1 MVLSMTGY
9 GRAGAVLH
17 GRDIKVELR
26 SVNSRY
32 LEYSSRLPR
41 SCFFLED
48 KLKKLVAARVSRGKV
63 ELSLSIQNVTDAD
76 TVVSVNWGLAEGYR
90 AALTSMVER
99 MDLKNDV
106 TVGMLARFPDVLT
119 QTAAPTDEDA
129 LWQDVE
135 SIANQAID
143 AFVAMRA
150 AEGEKLKADVESRLQ
165 TVEALVGQIEQA
177 TEGRVKAYS
186 DRLYARLQ
194 ELLEDRNIEE
204 SRLVTEAA
212 IFADKTAIDEETV
225 RLHSHVAQYRQI
237 LELNEPIGR
246 KLDFLTQELNR
257 ESNTIGSKCQDVA
270 ITRLVV
276 ELKSEI
282 EKIREQI
289 QNIE

>member
-9 GRAGAVLH
+9 GRAGALLH

-26 SVNSRY
+26 SVNARFF
-32 LEYSSRLPR
+32 EYSSRLPR
-41 SCFFLED
+41 SCAFLED
-48 KLKKLVAARVSRGKV
+48 KLKKLVAAKVSRGKV
-63 ELSLSIQNVTDAD
+63 ELSLSIQTVTAAD
-76 TVVSVNWGLAEGYR
+76 TVVSVNWSLAQGYR
-90 AALTSMVER
+90 AALDSLIEK

-106 TVGMLARFPDVLT
+106 TAGMIARFPEVLT
-119 QTAAPTDEDA
+119 QTAAPTNEDE
-129 LWQDVE
+129 LWQDVQ
-135 SIANQAID
+135 SVALQAVD

-150 AEGEKLKADVESRLQ
+150 VEGEKLKADVAGRLD
-165 TVEALVGQIEQA
+165 TIEELVAKIEQGSA
-177 TEGRVKAYS
+177 GRVQAYS
-186 DRLYARLQ
+186 DKLYARLQ
-194 ELLEDRNIEE
+194 ELLGDRSIDE

-225 RLHSHVAQYRQI
+225 RLHSHVAQYREI
-237 LELNEPIGR
+237 LALDEPVGR

>member
-63 ELSLSIQNVTDAD
+63 ELSLSIQNVTAAD

-186 DRLYARLQ
+186 DRLYARLR

-237 LELNEPIGR
+237 LALNEPIGR

>member
-9 GRAGAVLH
+9 GRAGALLH

-26 SVNSRY
+26 SVNARFF
-32 LEYSSRLPR
+32 EYSSRLPR
-41 SCFFLED
+41 SCAFLED
-48 KLKKLVAARVSRGKV
+48 KLKKLVASKVSRGKV
-63 ELSLSIQNVTDAD
+63 ELNLSIQTVTAAD
-76 TVVSVNWGLAEGYR
+76 TVVTVNWQLAQGYR
-90 AALTSMVER
+90 AALNAMSER

-106 TVGMLARFPDVLT
+106 TAGMLARFPDVLT
-119 QTAAPTDEDA
+119 QTAAPTDEEE
-129 LWQDVE
+129 LWQDVQSVAE
-135 SIANQAID
+135 QAIE

-150 AEGEKLKADVESRLQ
+150 TEGEKLKEDVASRLNTVES
-165 TVEALVGQIEQA
+165 LVAQIEQNSA
-177 TEGRVKAYS
+177 GRVQAYS
-186 DRLYARLQ
+186 DKLYARLQ
-194 ELLEDRNIEE
+194 ELLGDRNIDEA
-204 SRLVTEAA
+204 RLVTEAA

-225 RLHSHVAQYRQI
+225 RLHSHVAQYRKI

>member
-63 ELSLSIQNVTDAD
+63 ELSLSIQNVTAAD
-76 TVVSVNWGLAEGYR
+76 TVVSVNWGMAEGYR

-165 TVEALVGQIEQA
+165 NVEALVGQIEQA

>member
-9 GRAGAVLH
+9 GRAGALLH
-17 GRDIKVELR
+17 GRDIMVELR
-26 SVNSRY
+26 SVNARFF
-32 LEYSSRLPR
+32 EYSSRLPR
-41 SCFFLED
+41 SCAFLED
-48 KLKKLVAARVSRGKV
+48 KLKKLVASKVSRGKV
-63 ELSLSIQNVTDAD
+63 ELNLSIQTVTAAD
-76 TVVSVNWGLAEGYR
+76 TVVTVNWQLAQGYR
-90 AALTSMVER
+90 AALNAMSER

-106 TVGMLARFPDVLT
+106 TAGMLARFPDVLT
-119 QTAAPTDEDA
+119 QTAAPTDEEE
-129 LWQDVE
+129 LWKDVQSVAE
-135 SIANQAID
+135 QAIE

-150 AEGEKLKADVESRLQ
+150 TEGEKLKEDVASRLNTVES
-165 TVEALVGQIEQA
+165 LVAQIEQNSA
-177 TEGRVKAYS
+177 GRVQAYS
-186 DRLYARLQ
+186 DKLYARLQ
-194 ELLEDRNIEE
+194 ELLGDRNIDEA
-204 SRLVTEAA
+204 RLVTEAA

-225 RLHSHVAQYRQI
+225 RLHSHVAQYREI

-282 EKIREQI
+282 EKIREQS

>member
-1 MVLSMTGY
+1 MTGY
-9 GRAGAVLH
+9 GRAGALLH

-26 SVNSRY
+26 SVNARFF
-32 LEYSSRLPR
+32 EYSSRLPR
-41 SCFFLED
+41 SCAFLED
-48 KLKKLVAARVSRGKV
+48 KLKKLVASKVSRGKV
-63 ELSLSIQNVTDAD
+63 ELNLSIQTVTAAD
-76 TVVSVNWGLAEGYR
+76 TVVTVNWQLAQGYR
-90 AALTSMVER
+90 AALNAMSER

-106 TVGMLARFPDVLT
+106 TAGMLARFPDVLT
-119 QTAAPTDEDA
+119 QTAAPTDEEE
-129 LWQDVE
+129 LWQDVQSVAE
-135 SIANQAID
+135 QAIE

-150 AEGEKLKADVESRLQ
+150 TEGEKLKEDVASRLNTVES
-165 TVEALVGQIEQA
+165 LVAQIEQNSA
-177 TEGRVKAYS
+177 GRVQAYS
-186 DRLYARLQ
+186 EKLYARLQ
-194 ELLEDRNIEE
+194 ELLGDRNIDEA
-204 SRLVTEAA
+204 RLVTEAA

-225 RLHSHVAQYRQI
+225 RLHSHVAQYREI

-276 ELKSEI
+276 ELKSEV

>member
-9 GRAGAVLH
+9 GRAGALLH

-26 SVNSRY
+26 SVNARFF
-32 LEYSSRLPR
+32 EYSSRLPR
-41 SCFFLED
+41 SCAFLED
-48 KLKKLVAARVSRGKV
+48 KLKKLVASKVSRGKV
-63 ELSLSIQNVTDAD
+63 ELNLSIQTVTAAD
-76 TVVSVNWGLAEGYR
+76 TVVTVNWQLAQGYR
-90 AALTSMVER
+90 AALNAMSER

-106 TVGMLARFPDVLT
+106 TAGMLARFPDVLT
-119 QTAAPTDEDA
+119 QTAAPTDEEE
-129 LWQDVE
+129 LWKDVQSVAE
-135 SIANQAID
+135 QAIE

-150 AEGEKLKADVESRLQ
+150 TEGEKLKEDVASRLN
-165 TVEALVGQIEQA
+165 TVEFLVAQIEQNSA
-177 TEGRVKAYS
+177 GRVQAYS
-186 DRLYARLQ
+186 DKLYARLQ
-194 ELLEDRNIEE
+194 ELLGDRNIDEA
-204 SRLVTEAA
+204 RLVTEAA

-225 RLHSHVAQYRQI
+225 RLHSHVAQYREI

-257 ESNTIGSKCQDVA
+257 EYNTIGSNCQDVA

>member
-63 ELSLSIQNVTDAD
+63 ELSLSIQNVIAAD

>member
-9 GRAGAVLH
+9 GRAGALLH

-26 SVNSRY
+26 SVNARFF
-32 LEYSSRLPR
+32 EYSSRLPR
-41 SCFFLED
+41 SCAFLED
-48 KLKKLVAARVSRGKV
+48 KLKKLVASKVSRGKV
-63 ELSLSIQNVTDAD
+63 ELNLSIQTVTAAD
-76 TVVSVNWGLAEGYR
+76 TVVTVNWQLAQGYR
-90 AALTSMVER
+90 AALNAMSER

-106 TVGMLARFPDVLT
+106 TAGMLARFPDVLT
-119 QTAAPTDEDA
+119 QTAAPTDEEE
-129 LWQDVE
+129 LWQDVQSVAE
-135 SIANQAID
+135 QAIE

-150 AEGEKLKADVESRLQ
+150 TEGEKLKEDVANRLNTVES
-165 TVEALVGQIEQA
+165 LVAQIEQNSV
-177 TEGRVKAYS
+177 GRVQAYS
-186 DRLYARLQ
+186 DKLYARLQ
-194 ELLEDRNIEE
+194 ELLGDRNIDEA
-204 SRLVTEAA
+204 RLVTEAA

-225 RLHSHVAQYRQI
+225 RLHSHVAQYREI

-276 ELKSEI
+276 ELKFEI

>member
-9 GRAGAVLH
+9 GRAGALLH

-26 SVNSRY
+26 SVNARFF
-32 LEYSSRLPR
+32 EYSSRLPR
-41 SCFFLED
+41 SCAFLED
-48 KLKKLVAARVSRGKV
+48 KLKKLVAAKVSRGKV
-63 ELSLSIQNVTDAD
+63 ELSLSIQTVTAAD
-76 TVVSVNWGLAEGYR
+76 TVVSVNWSLAQGYR
-90 AALTSMVER
+90 AALDSLIEKME
-99 MDLKNDV
+99 LKNDV
-106 TVGMLARFPDVLT
+106 TAGMIARFPEVLT
-119 QTAAPTDEDA
+119 QTATPTNEDE
-129 LWQDVE
+129 LWQDVQ
-135 SIANQAID
+135 SVALQAVD

-150 AEGEKLKADVESRLQ
+150 AEGEKLKADVAGRLD
-165 TVEALVGQIEQA
+165 TIEELVAKIEQGSA
-177 TEGRVKAYS
+177 GRVQAYS
-186 DRLYARLQ
+186 DKLYARLQ
-194 ELLEDRNIEE
+194 ELLGDRNIDE

-212 IFADKTAIDEETV
+212 LFADKTAIDEETV
-225 RLHSHVAQYRQI
+225 RLHSHVAQYREI
-237 LELNEPIGR
+237 LALDEPVGR

>member
-9 GRAGAVLH
+9 GRAGALLH

-26 SVNSRY
+26 SVNARFF
-32 LEYSSRLPR
+32 EYSSRLPR
-41 SCFFLED
+41 SCAFLED
-48 KLKKLVAARVSRGKV
+48 KLKKLVAAKVSRGKV
-63 ELSLSIQNVTDAD
+63 ELSLSIQTVTAAD
-76 TVVSVNWGLAEGYR
+76 TVVSVNWSLAQGYR
-90 AALTSMVER
+90 AALDSLIEKME
-99 MDLKNDV
+99 LKNDV
-106 TVGMLARFPDVLT
+106 TAGMIARFPEVLT
-119 QTAAPTDEDA
+119 QTAASTNEDE
-129 LWQDVE
+129 LWQDVQ
-135 SIANQAID
+135 SVALQAVD

-150 AEGEKLKADVESRLQ
+150 AEGEKLKADVAGRLD
-165 TVEALVGQIEQA
+165 TIEELVAKIEQGSA
-177 TEGRVKAYS
+177 GRVQAYS

-194 ELLEDRNIEE
+194 ELLGDRSIDE

-212 IFADKTAIDEETV
+212 LFADKTAIDEETV
-225 RLHSHVAQYRQI
+225 RLHSHVAQYREI
-237 LELNEPIGR
+237 LTLDEPVGR